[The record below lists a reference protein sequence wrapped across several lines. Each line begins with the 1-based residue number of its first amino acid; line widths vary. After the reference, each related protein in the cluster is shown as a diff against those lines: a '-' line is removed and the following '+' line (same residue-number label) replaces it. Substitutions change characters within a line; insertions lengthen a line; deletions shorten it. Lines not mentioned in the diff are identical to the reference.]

1 MVQSRLANIHAT
13 YHVVCVKH
21 KKFTVMINKTE

>member
-1 MVQSRLANIHAT
+1 MVQSWMTNISAT